1 MAVLGLTM
9 PPRNLTFVASKSV
22 SAIGN
27 DQSAKHDAK
36 TDLEWLQLMKN
47 GPSALLEPILENSR
61 QPAES
66 ITQLTNLLIPD
77 VLRLDLTTVQCAH
90 QMFCALMLG
99 LLGKGT
105 HSGSWRSRSVIKS
118 IPGCTCAN
126 GKSASAWILSNTI
139 TWTPVRS
146 FGFENGHSFCCHQQ
160 LREATLVEGI
170 QSSFGHKPLKQK
182 KTWSRIHMPCWGLS
196 WRQGC
201 DML

>member
-1 MAVLGLTM
+1 MSARNELSWASIHSVAVLGLTM
-9 PPRNLTFVASKSV
+9 SFWNLTH
-22 SAIGN
+22 
-27 DQSAKHDAK
+27 AKHDGK
-36 TDLEWLQLMKN
+36 TALEWMHLMKN
-47 GPSALLEPILENSR
+47 GPSALLERILENSIR
-61 QPAES
+61 S
-66 ITQLTNLLIPD
+66 WIHTQLTNLLIPD

-139 TWTPVRS
+139 TAITWTPVRS

-160 LREATLVEGI
+160 LRRYG
-170 QSSFGHKPLKQK
+170 KQL
-182 KTWSRIHMPCWGLS
+182 W
-196 WRQGC
+196 
-201 DML
+201 